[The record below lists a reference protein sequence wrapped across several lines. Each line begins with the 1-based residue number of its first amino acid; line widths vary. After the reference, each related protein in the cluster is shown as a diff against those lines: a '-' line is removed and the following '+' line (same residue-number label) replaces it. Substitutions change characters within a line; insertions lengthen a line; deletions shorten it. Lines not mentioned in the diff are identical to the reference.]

1 MSDKSMREDN
11 LRRFLGQHG
20 PVWITVTGRSKSGM
34 TRRARVF
41 CVYEGNILDITYSV
55 SVVADLRL
63 KKDTGE
69 IVIGGCGFSVQNHIA
84 VALSRSLHGEDYAIK
99 YHCL

>member
-1 MSDKSMREDN
+1 MSDKSMREED

-20 PVWITVTGRSKSGM
+20 PLWIMVTSRSKSGM

-41 CVYEGNILDITYSV
+41 CVYEGSILDITYSV
-55 SVVADLRL
+55 SIVSDLRF
-63 KKDTGE
+63 KADTGE
-69 IVIGGCGFSVQNHIA
+69 IAVGGCGFSVQNHIA
-84 VALSRSLHGEDYAIK
+84 VALSWALHGEDYAIK